1 MIRTNIATNVAKL
14 TVGVAVMLMSV
25 SVSAQLSCADSFSP
39 DKVAAGE
46 NCTPVYHRFCP
57 SLVDD
62 KAGYDEPL
70 GECEGVR
77 IDHGTASGGGL
88 TANFIILSPAAPTAP
103 VETLYLGLHWKG
115 ANAEAQANAQR
126 MQELVKA
133 RNVAVVLPTAPD
145 NYWPAST
152 VGVNLAKFVSPTDGG
167 AIILPG
173 LSLPQLP
180 PNVAL
185 PLPELRS
192 LNERLNRSLSKLAL
206 IPAGT
211 PLIPAIE
218 LPPLPVDFR
227 DYLGVLPVLDPLLPI
242 DPFVDLLDAV
252 VEAASATL
260 GMEDPELLVSGL
272 SNGGQMAWYYAC
284 RTDRRVDA
292 MMVVAGSVAT
302 PELEACLARPRNFG
316 AVLVHGSGDYLVP
329 YTGKTLA
336 VSLPQAFQAS
346 RVDNGC
352 ASTGLQMTVMPSLR
366 SEFLIRGVALRWY
379 DDCTSGRGSYLVT
392 IRNGGHN
399 WPGFDYHNER
409 AIRPLGL
416 ATKSFDATLQGY
428 DLLRLAADTSR

>member
-1 MIRTNIATNVAKL
+1 MIRKTIATNVARGL
-14 TVGVAVMLMSV
+14 AVAVAALV
-25 SVSAQLSCADSFSP
+25 STSASAQLACADSFSP

-57 SLVDD
+57 TLVDD
-62 KAGYDEPL
+62 KAGYEEPV

-77 IDHGTASGGGL
+77 IERGTASGGGL
-88 TANFIILSPAAPTAP
+88 TADYIILSPAAPTAP

-152 VGVNLAKFVSPTDGG
+152 VGVNLAKFVSPTNGG

-185 PLPELRS
+185 PLPELKT
-192 LNERLNRSLSKLAL
+192 LNDRLNRSLSKLQL
-206 IPAGT
+206 LPAGT

-227 DYLGVLPVLDPLLPI
+227 DYLGVLPILDPLLPI
-242 DPFVDLLDAV
+242 DPFVELLDAV
-252 VEAASATL
+252 VAGASATL
-260 GMEDPELLVSGL
+260 GLEDPELLVSGL

-284 RTDRRVDA
+284 RTERRIDA

-302 PELEACLARPRNFG
+302 PELEACVARPRNFG

-336 VSLPQAFQAS
+336 ASLPQAFQAI
-346 RVDNGC
+346 RQDNGC
-352 ASTGLQMTVMPSLR
+352 PNNGLQMTVMPSLR
-366 SEFLIRGVALRWY
+366 SEILIRGVALRWY
-379 DDCTSGRGSYLVT
+379 EGCTSGRGSYLVT

-409 AIRPLGL
+409 TIRPLGL